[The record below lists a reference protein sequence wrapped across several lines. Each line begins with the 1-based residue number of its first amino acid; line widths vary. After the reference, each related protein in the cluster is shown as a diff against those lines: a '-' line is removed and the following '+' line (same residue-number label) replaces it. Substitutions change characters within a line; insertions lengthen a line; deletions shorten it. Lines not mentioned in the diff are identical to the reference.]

1 MQNGGGDRPIP
12 RFVRVI
18 ITAYYLVSRKELQ
31 KRQNGVL
38 SSTND
43 IKDIDYKQTSQV
55 GLKSRV
61 GKSLGQKQ

>member
-31 KRQNGVL
+31 RRQNGVF
-38 SSTND
+38 
-43 IKDIDYKQTSQV
+43 QV
-55 GLKSRV
+55 PMILKILIISKLTKPV
-61 GKSLGQKQ
+61 